1 MQVCI
6 ESNFVAGYGKIS
18 AKAMG
23 VETIVFALRRLL
35 MALNEGISFSISML
49 LLVMYLTNVQMG

>member
-6 ESNFVAGYGKIS
+6 ESNFVEGYGKIG

-23 VETIVFALRRLL
+23 VGTIAFALRRLL
-35 MALNEGISFSISML
+35 MALNEGISFSLSML